1 MRSFLL
7 NLIIFTI
14 SLSVS
19 AQQAQHIEGQLL
31 ASLKPGIEGHQLER
45 HLRVVDGIE
54 TGFYVHSLVS
64 KPVNIWLFGFN
75 HEAIDENKM
84 LTALQ
89 LNNYVS
95 IAQFNHIVQNRAVIP
110 NDPQF
115 NLQWQYINTGA
126 NGGVVD
132 ADIDADE
139 AWEITTGGLTPMGDE
154 IVAAILDDGIELA
167 HSDFGDNRWF
177 NLQEIPGNGIDDD
190 GNGYTDD
197 YQGWSTVSNS
207 DNIAGGGHGTPVAG
221 IVGAKGN
228 NGIGVA
234 GVNWDVKLMIIKN
247 NFNTS
252 EAAVLAAYSYP
263 LTMRQIYNETNGAS
277 GAFVVTTNASWGV
290 DFGQPANAPLWC
302 AFYDTM
308 GEAGIISCGATI
320 NSNQNVDVVGDLP
333 TACPSDY
340 LISVTNCNNTDNKVT
355 GAGYGLETIDLGAHG
370 ANAYTTANGNS
381 YGGFGGTSG
390 ATPHVTGAIALL
402 YSAPCPSFIALAK
415 ANPAAAAL
423 LAKQYILEGVDP
435 NASLAGIT
443 TTGGR
448 LNLKNSLDLL
458 MADCIE
464 GDCFPPFGL
473 SAVRTGDT
481 YVLSWNAFDD
491 NATFNLQYRQVG
503 VPVWTEFN
511 NAVNTSFAFL
521 GWTFCTDYE
530 FRVQAI
536 CDGEPGEFSA
546 IYTWTSDGCC
556 EAPASVSGLGI
567 SDDEITVTWSEVLVA
582 ESYTLRYRIVGTI
595 PWTEITGITSTN
607 HTIAGLLSCTT
618 YEFAVR
624 THCTGA
630 APTSYS
636 AIVQA
641 ATLGC
646 GACTTLAYCEAFS
659 NDASEEWIDR
669 VQLNTIDNLSG
680 SDGGYGDYTGL
691 STQMNQGS
699 THTLTVTPGFSD
711 EEYDEHIRVWIDF
724 NQNGS
729 FNDPGE
735 LVLES
740 AQIGSSV
747 VTGNIVIPVDAV
759 LGGTRMR
766 VLMRYNQSGNSC
778 QQGFNYG
785 EVEDYCVFIND
796 ISTGIE
802 DATSGSIQLFPN
814 PAKNNV
820 TISANHELFNG
831 EVVSI
836 TIYNTLGQQVEQL
849 NLTENTKTINLNHFE
864 NGVYQVV
871 FYSKGEVLATKS
883 LVVTK

>member
-1 MRSFLL
+1 MRFFLL
-7 NLIIFTI
+7 PLFVLSICF
-14 SLSVS
+14 SVS

-31 ASLKPGIEGHQLER
+31 ASLKPGIEGQQLER
-45 HLRVVDGIE
+45 HLQIVDGVE

-75 HEAIDENKM
+75 HEAINEDKM
-84 LTALQ
+84 LSALQ
-89 LNNYVS
+89 LNKHVS
-95 IAQFNHIVQNRAVIP
+95 IAQFNHIVQNRAVP
-110 NDPQF
+110 NDTQF
-115 NLQWQYINTGA
+115 NLQWQYINNGS

-139 AWEITTGGLTPMGDE
+139 AWDITTGGLTPMGDE
-154 IVAAILDDGIELA
+154 IVAAILDDGIELS
-167 HSDFGDNRWF
+167 HPDFGDNRWF
-177 NLQEIPGNGIDDD
+177 NLQEIPGNGLDDD

-197 YQGWSTVSNS
+197 YQGWSTTTNS

-263 LTMRQIYNETNGAS
+263 LTMRQMYNETNGAS

-290 DFGQPANAPLWC
+290 DFGQPENAPLWC
-302 AFYDTM
+302 AFYDTL

-320 NSNQNVDVVGDLP
+320 NGNQNVDVVGDLP

-370 ANAYTTANGNS
+370 ANAYTTANGNG

-402 YSAPCPSFIALAK
+402 YSAPCPSFIAMAK

-423 LAKQYILEGVDP
+423 LAKQYILEGVDF
-435 NASLAGIT
+435 NASLQGIT

-458 MADCIE
+458 MADCVE
-464 GDCFPPFGL
+464 GDCFPAYGL
-473 SAVRTGDT
+473 SATQVGDNQL
-481 YVLSWNAFDD
+481 LSWQSFDET
-491 NATFNLQYRQVG
+491 ATYNIQYRPVG
-503 VPVWTEFN
+503 AADWIEIN
-511 NAVNTSFAFL
+511 NIINTSYSFSGLPLCA
-521 GWTFCTDYE
+521 DYE
-530 FRVQAI
+530 FRVQTI
-536 CDGEPGEFSA
+536 CNGEPAEYSS
-546 IYTWTSDGCC
+546 IYTWTTDGCC
-556 EAPASVSGLGI
+556 EPPSLLSTSEIA
-567 SDDEITVTWSEVLVA
+567 DDEITISWNPVLVA

-595 PWTEITGITSTN
+595 PWTEFSGITGTTQ
-607 HTIAGLLSCTT
+607 TINSLIACST
-618 YEFAVR
+618 YEFEVR

-630 APTSYS
+630 APTDYS
-636 AIVQA
+636 AAIQA

-646 GACTTLAYCEAFS
+646 GSCTTLAYCQAFS

-669 VQLNTIDNLSG
+669 VQLNTIDNTSG
-680 SDGGYGDYTGL
+680 SDGGYGDYTGI
-691 STQMNQGS
+691 STQLNQGS
-699 THTLTVTPGFSD
+699 THALTITPGFG
-711 EEYDEHIRVWIDF
+711 EEEFDEHIRVWIDF

-740 AQIGSSV
+740 TEIGSSALS
-747 VTGNIVIPVDAV
+747 GNILVPVDAV

-785 EVEDYCVFIND
+785 EVEDYCIFIND
-796 ISTGIE
+796 ISTDIE
-802 DATSGSIQLFPN
+802 TIANTAIQLFPN
-814 PAKNNV
+814 PASNNV
-820 TISANHELFNG
+820 TISADFELLKSEAINI
-831 EVVSI
+831 SI
-836 TIYNTLGQQVEQL
+836 FNTLGQQIEQIS
-849 NLTENTKTINLNHFE
+849 LTETNKTINLNHLE
-864 NGVYQVV
+864 TGVYQVV
-871 FYSKGEVLATKS
+871 FYSKGEILTTKS
-883 LVVTK
+883 LVVSK

>member
-1 MRSFLL
+1 MRIFLL
-7 NLIIFTI
+7 NLLILT
-14 SLSVS
+14 LSFS
-19 AQQAQHIEGQLL
+19 AFAQQVQHIEGQLL

-45 HLRVVDGIE
+45 QLGVVDGIE

-75 HEAIDENKM
+75 HQAIDEHKM

-89 LNNYVS
+89 LNNHVS
-95 IAQFNHIVQNRAVIP
+95 IAQFNHIVQNRAVP

-115 NLQWQYINTGA
+115 NQQWQYINDGS

-154 IVAAILDDGIELA
+154 IVAAILDDGIELS
-167 HSDFGDNRWF
+167 HPDFGDNRWL
-177 NLQEIPGNGIDDD
+177 NLQEIPGNGLDDD

-197 YQGWSTVSNS
+197 YQGWSTTTNS
-207 DNIAGGGHGTPVAG
+207 DNIAGGSHGTPVAG

-277 GAFVVTTNASWGV
+277 GAFVVSTNASWGV

-302 AFYDTM
+302 AFYDIL

-320 NSNQNVDVVGDLP
+320 NGNQNVDLVGDLP

-355 GAGYGLETIDLGAHG
+355 GAGYGLESIDLGAHG
-370 ANAYTTANGNS
+370 ANAFTTSNGNS

-415 ANPAAAAL
+415 ADPAAAAL
-423 LAKQYILEGVDP
+423 LAKQYILDGVDP

-458 MADCIE
+458 MADCVE
-464 GDCFPPFGL
+464 GDCLPPYGL
-473 SAVRTGDT
+473 NAVRTNDT
-481 YVLSWNAFDD
+481 YVLSWNAFDE

-503 VPVWTEFN
+503 VPDWTEFN
-511 NAVNTSFAFL
+511 NSLNTSFAFI
-521 GWTFCTDYE
+521 GWSFCTDYE
-530 FRVQAI
+530 FRVQAV
-536 CDGEPGEFSA
+536 CNGEPGEFSSV
-546 IYTWTSDGCC
+546 YTWTSDGCC
-556 EAPASVSGLGI
+556 EPPASVSGVGI
-567 SDDEITVTWSEVLVA
+567 ADDEITVTWNEVLVA
-582 ESYTLRYRIVGTI
+582 ESYTLRYRITGTL
-595 PWTEITGITSTN
+595 PWDEIAGITTTTY
-607 HTIAGLLSCTT
+607 TIVGLVSCST
-618 YEFAVR
+618 YEFQVR

-630 APTSYS
+630 APTNYS
-636 AIVQA
+636 ASAQA
-641 ATLGC
+641 ATAGC
-646 GACTTLAYCEAFS
+646 GACTTLAYCDAFS
-659 NDASEEWIDR
+659 NNASEEWIDR
-669 VQLNTIDNLSG
+669 VQFNTIDNLSG
-680 SDGGYGDYTGL
+680 MDGGYGNYTGL
-691 STQMNQGS
+691 STQLNQGS
-699 THTLTVTPGFSD
+699 THTLTITPGFSED
-711 EEYDEHIRVWIDF
+711 EYDEHIRVWIDF
-724 NQNGS
+724 NQNGN

-740 AQIGSSV
+740 TEIGSSALS
-747 VTGNIVIPVDAV
+747 GDIEIPNDAV

-778 QQGFNYG
+778 QQGFNFG

-796 ISTGIE
+796 ISTSIE
-802 DATSGSIQLFPN
+802 TATIDNIQLFPN

-820 TISANHELFNG
+820 TISANHEMLSAGALN
-831 EVVSI
+831 VSI
-836 TIYNTLGQQVEQL
+836 FNSLGQEVAQIS
-849 NLTENTKTINLNHFE
+849 LTETTKTINLNHFE

-871 FYSKGEVLATKS
+871 FYSKGQILIAKS
-883 LVVTK
+883 LIVTK